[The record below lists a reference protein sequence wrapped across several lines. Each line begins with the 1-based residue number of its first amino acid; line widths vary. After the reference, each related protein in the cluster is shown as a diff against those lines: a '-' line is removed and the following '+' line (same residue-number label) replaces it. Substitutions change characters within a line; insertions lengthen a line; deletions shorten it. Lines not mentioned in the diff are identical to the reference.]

1 MTPPARL
8 PADPSPR
15 PLLPRL
21 PVSGVLDDLSA
32 ALVAHRRAV
41 LVAPPGAGKTTLV
54 PLHLLSRRP
63 AEAGR
68 IILVEPRRLAARA
81 AARRMA
87 DLLGE
92 EVGETVGWRMR
103 LDTKVSKR
111 TRIEVVTEGVLTRMI
126 LSDPELAGIG
136 TILFDEF
143 HERSLDGDFGLALAL
158 DVAFALRDDLTLLVM
173 SATLDGA
180 RVAKLLGDAPVIES
194 LGRAF
199 PVTIRHRDRPAA
211 ERIEDSVAGAVLE
224 TLKTERGS
232 LLVFLPG
239 QREIERVAER
249 LAGKVPADVL
259 LAPLYGAL
267 DAASQDRAIRPA
279 HEGTRKVVLATSIA
293 ETSLTIDGITVVI
306 DSGYRR
312 LPVFEPATG
321 LSRLETVRV
330 SKAAADQRAGRA
342 GRTAPG
348 VAIRLW
354 RAEQTGALDAF
365 DRPEI
370 LSTDL
375 AGLVL
380 DCAAWGVAEPSGL
393 AFLDPPPAAA
403 IAEARALL
411 IDLGAL
417 DGTHRLTPTG
427 EAMRQLPLPPR
438 LARMVVDAPQAAGA
452 FSPEDAAQARLAAA
466 RMAVLLTERGLGG
479 STVDMA
485 ERLRVWRADRGP
497 RARDAET
504 LARRIAAHA
513 GSAGQDRNVA
523 GGAVS
528 AGSTSTSAQPGPLL
542 ALAYPDRIAVQR
554 GAAGH
559 FVLSNGRG
567 GMIETSSPLSRENF
581 LVVAELQGQAKDGR
595 IFSATALD
603 QGDIDAIFST
613 RGITEDVVEFDR
625 PARAVRARR
634 VRRIGRA
641 VLAQAPIPTPAGALT
656 ATALASG
663 IRQLGLASLPFGKDG
678 QRLLARLRFLAN
690 AMGGSPD
697 NGRTATHETVN
708 GRTGDS
714 AAWPDLSEPA
724 LLETLDDWLMPYL
737 PGIAAFGDISP
748 AALAEALRGL
758 IPAAHAG
765 RIDALAP
772 SHFTAPT
779 GSHVPIRYEDEQPV
793 LAIRV
798 QELFGLK
805 DHPAIADGR
814 LPLTVELLSPAHR
827 PIQVTRDLPG
837 FWAGSWADVRADLRG
852 RYPRH
857 EWPEDPASAAPTARA
872 KRRG

>member
-1 MTPPARL
+1 MTPSRTP
-8 PADPSPR
+8 PSTPSLR
-15 PLLPRL
+15 PKLPRL
-21 PVSGVLDDLSA
+21 PVSDVLDDLSA
-32 ALVAHRRAV
+32 ALAIHRRAV

-54 PLHLLSRRP
+54 PLHLLAQMP
-63 AEAGR
+63 PEAR
-68 IILVEPRRLAARA
+68 KIILVEPRRLAARA

-92 EVGETVGWRMR
+92 QVGETIGWRMR
-103 LDTKVSKR
+103 LDTKISKA

-126 LSDPELAGIG
+126 LSDPELSGIG

-158 DVAFALRDDLTLLVM
+158 DVASALREDLTLLVM

-180 RVAKLLGDAPVIES
+180 RVARLLGEAPVIES
-194 LGRAF
+194 LGRAY
-199 PVTIRHRDRPAA
+199 PVAIRHRDCPAT
-211 ERIEDSVAGAVLE
+211 ERIEDSVAGAVLDA
-224 TLKTERGS
+224 LKSEIGS

-249 LAGKVPADVL
+249 LAGKVEANVHV
-259 LAPLYGAL
+259 APLYGAL
-267 DAASQDRAIRPA
+267 DAAVQDRAIRPA
-279 HEGTRKVVLATSIA
+279 PEGTRKVVLATSIA
-293 ETSLTIDGITVVI
+293 ETSLTIDGVTVVV
-306 DSGYRR
+306 DSGLRR

-370 LSTDL
+370 LATDL
-375 AGLVL
+375 SGLVL
-380 DCAAWGVAEPSGL
+380 DCAAWGVAEPADL

-403 IAEARALL
+403 IAEARVLL
-411 IDLGAL
+411 GELGAL
-417 DGTHRLTPTG
+417 SETGRLTPGG

-452 FSPEDAAQARLAAA
+452 VTVNEATQARRAAA
-466 RMAVLLTERGLGG
+466 RIAVLLTERGLGG
-479 STVDMA
+479 SAVDLA
-485 ERLRVWRADRGP
+485 ERLRFWRADRGQ
-497 RARDAET
+497 RARDAEM
-504 LARRIAAHA
+504 LAKRIAAHS
-513 GSAGQDRNVA
+513 GSGNASS
-523 GGAVS
+523 GGDPAKGSPS
-528 AGSTSTSAQPGPLL
+528 ASIDSGPLL

-567 GMIETSSPLSRENF
+567 GMVEASSPLSRETF
-581 LVVAELQGQAKDGR
+581 LVVADLQGQAKDGR
-595 IFSATALD
+595 IFSAAALG
-603 QGDIDAIFST
+603 QADIDAIFAA
-613 RGITEDVVEFDR
+613 RGVTEDVVEFDR
-625 PARAVRARR
+625 SARAVRARR

-641 VLAQAPIPTPAGALT
+641 VLGQAPIPTPAGART
-656 ATALASG
+656 AAALAAG
-663 IRQLGLASLPFGKDG
+663 IRQLGLKSLPFGKDG
-678 QRLLARLRFLAN
+678 ERLLARLRFLAN
-690 AMGGSPD
+690 AMGGASPAELA
-697 NGRTATHETVN
+697 GSRRGESATVS
-708 GRTGDS
+708 GTGD
-714 AAWPDLSEPA
+714 WPNLSEPA
-724 LLETLDDWLMPYL
+724 LLAALDDWLMPYL
-737 PGIAAFGDISP
+737 PGV
-748 AALAEALRGL
+748 AALSDIAPGALADALRGL
-758 IPAAHAG
+758 VPAAHAG
-765 RIDALAP
+765 RLDDLAP

-798 QELFGLK
+798 QELFGLR

-857 EWPEDPASAAPTARA
+857 EWPEDPANAAPTARA

>member
-1 MTPPARL
+1 MTSISSPP
-8 PADPSPR
+8 
-15 PLLPRL
+15 LPRL
-21 PVSGVLDDLSA
+21 PVSDVLCALSD
-32 ALVAHRRAV
+32 ALASHRRAV

-54 PLHLLSRRP
+54 PLHLLLQMPES
-63 AEAGR
+63 AGK

-87 DLLGE
+87 DLVGGQ
-92 EVGETVGWRMR
+92 VGETVGWRMR
-103 LDTKVSKR
+103 LDTKVSGR

-126 LSDPELAGIG
+126 LADPELSDIG

-158 DVAFALRDDLTLLVM
+158 DVASALREDLTLLVM

-180 RVAKLLGDAPVIES
+180 RVARLLGGAPVIES
-194 LGRAF
+194 RGRAY
-199 PVTIRHRDRPAA
+199 PVTIRHHDRSAT
-211 ERIEDSVAGAVLE
+211 ERIEDSVASAVLD
-224 TLKTERGS
+224 TLKTEAGS

-249 LAGKVPADVL
+249 LAGKVGADVH

-267 DAASQDRAIRPA
+267 DAAAQDRAIRPA
-279 HEGTRKVVLATSIA
+279 PEGTRKVVLATSIA
-293 ETSLTIDGITVVI
+293 ETSLTIDGVTVVV
-306 DSGYRR
+306 DSGLRR

-370 LSTDL
+370 LATDL
-375 AGLVL
+375 SGLVL
-380 DCAAWGVAEPSGL
+380 DCAAWGVAEPSDL
-393 AFLDPPPAAA
+393 AFLDPPPAPA
-403 IAEARALL
+403 IAEARSLL
-411 IDLGAL
+411 TDLGAL
-417 DGTHRLTPTG
+417 DAAQRLTPTG
-427 EAMRQLPLPPR
+427 DAMRQLPLPPR
-438 LARMVVDAPQAAGA
+438 LARMVVDAPKAAGA
-452 FSPEDAAQARLAAA
+452 GTADAAFQARRTAA
-466 RMAVLLTERGLGG
+466 RIAVLLTERGLGG
-479 STVDMA
+479 TAVDLA
-485 ERLRVWRADRGP
+485 ERLRGWLADRGP

-504 LARRIAAHA
+504 LARRIAANA
-513 GSAGQDRNVA
+513 GSMDVA
-523 GGAVS
+523 VQGVPATAIETGA
-528 AGSTSTSAQPGPLL
+528 LL

-567 GMIETSSPLSRENF
+567 GMVDAASPLSRESF
-581 LVVAELQGQAKDGR
+581 LVVADLQGQARDGR
-595 IFSATALD
+595 IFAAARLGQAD
-603 QGDIDAIFST
+603 VDAIFAA
-613 RGITEDVVEFDR
+613 RGTTEDIVEFDR
-625 PARAVRARR
+625 AARAVRARR

-641 VLAQAPIPTPAGALT
+641 VLTQAPIPAPAGPQTSAALVN
-656 ATALASG
+656 G
-663 IRQLGLASLPFGKDG
+663 IRQLGLSSLPFGKEG
-678 QRLLARLRFLAN
+678 ERLLARMRFLAN
-690 AMGGSPD
+690 AMDGPQGAGGEAGSD
-697 NGRTATHETVN
+697 GRS
-708 GRTGDS
+708 GRGSHGSGHDI
-714 AAWPDLSEPA
+714 AVWPDLTDA
-724 LLETLDDWLMPYL
+724 NLLAILDGWLTPYL
-737 PGIAAFGDISP
+737 PGISALSDIAP
-748 AALAEALRGL
+748 GALCDALRGL
-758 IPAAHAG
+758 IPPAHAG
-765 RIDALAP
+765 RLDELAP

-779 GSHVPIRYEDEQPV
+779 GSHVPIRYEEEQPV

-798 QELFGLK
+798 QELFGLRV
-805 DHPAIADGR
+805 HPSIADGR

-857 EWPEDPASAAPTARA
+857 EWPEDPANAAPTARA
-872 KRRG
+872 KPRA